1 MSIKKKFSLNVG
13 TGAPSLL
20 TIFLVLSLISFSV
33 LSYMTSRADFRFA
46 ENLDTHT
53 IAFYTAS
60 NESER
65 KVSEIKKTLRD
76 LYEDTSM
83 SYTLY
88 NEFSSVDETSIEEHS
103 DLAVE
108 EASNPLSQE
117 EIFMAQVREALS
129 EYTIDEENLLTFS
142 TTINESQD
150 LVISLQLFYPTRDKG
165 DFFHITQW
173 QVVQTGEWI
182 PDNTMNL
189 L

>member
-1 MSIKKKFSLNVG
+1 MSIKNKFSLNVG

-46 ENLDTHT
+46 ESLDTHT
-53 IAFYTAS
+53 ISFYTAS
-60 NESER
+60 NESE
-65 KVSEIKKTLRD
+65 KKISEIRKTLRD

-83 SYTLY
+83 GYTLY
-88 NEFSSVDETSIEEHS
+88 NERS
-103 DLAVE
+103 DGE
-108 EASNPLSQE
+108 EASVRDNSHGAAKEMNTLSSQE
-117 EIFMAQVREALS
+117 ERFMAQARETLS
-129 EYTIDEENLLTFS
+129 KYTIDEDNLLTFS

-150 LVISLQLFYPTRDKG
+150 LVVSLQLLYPTSDRD

-173 QVVQTGEWI
+173 QVVQTGEWV

>member
-1 MSIKKKFSLNVG
+1 MSLKNKFSLNVG

-65 KVSEIKKTLRD
+65 KISEIRKTLRD
-76 LYEDTSM
+76 LYEDTSIG
-83 SYTLY
+83 YTLY
-88 NEFSSVDETSIEEHS
+88 NELSNEDRANVVERPDGV
-103 DLAVE
+103 VE
-108 EASNPLSQE
+108 EANNEPHPE
-117 EIFMAQVREALS
+117 DIFMAQVREALS
-129 EYTIDEENLLTFS
+129 EYTIDEHNLLTFS
-142 TTINESQD
+142 TTINENQD
-150 LVISLQLFYPTRDKG
+150 LVVSLQLLYPINDRG
-165 DFFHITQW
+165 DFFYITQW
-173 QVVQTGEWI
+173 QVVQTGEWV

>member
-1 MSIKKKFSLNVG
+1 MSLKNKFSLNVG

-65 KVSEIKKTLRD
+65 KISEIRKTLRD

-83 SYTLY
+83 GYTLY
-88 NEFSSVDETSIEEHS
+88 NELSNGDEASVEDNFHGT
-103 DLAVE
+103 AE
-108 EASNPLSQE
+108 EANHLSSQE
-117 EIFMAQVREALS
+117 ESFMVQVREVLS
-129 EYTIDEENLLTFS
+129 EYTINEDNLLTFT

-150 LVISLQLFYPTRDKG
+150 LVVSLQLLYPTSDKG

>member
-1 MSIKKKFSLNVG
+1 MSLKNKFSLNVG

-53 IAFYTAS
+53 IAFYTAN
-60 NESER
+60 NESEK
-65 KVSEIKKTLRD
+65 KVSEIRKTLRD

-83 SYTLY
+83 GYTLY
-88 NEFSSVDETSIEEHS
+88 NELSNGDEANVVEPP
-103 DLAVE
+103 DGAVE
-108 EASNPLSQE
+108 EANNTSNQE
-117 EIFMAQVREALS
+117 EIFMAQVREALRD
-129 EYTIDEENLLTFS
+129 YTIDEDNLLTFS
-142 TTINESQD
+142 TTINENQD
-150 LVISLQLFYPTRDKG
+150 LVVSLQLLYPTSNRG
-165 DFFHITQW
+165 DFFYITQW
-173 QVVQTGEWI
+173 QVIQTGEWI